1 MADIHGLDVAIMLGI
16 DSSETRA
23 TQARGRAIRFKEGKH
38 AEIFNIVI
46 NNTVECEWMK
56 KSHQNAPYITID
68 EQGLDD
74 VLAGRDPKP
83 YNKNIQKFQFRF

>member
-1 MADIHGLDVAIMLGI
+1 MLGI

-38 AEIFNIVI
+38 ANIFNIVI
-46 NNTVECEWMK
+46 NETVETEWMK
-56 KSHQNAPYITID
+56 KSHQKSPYITID

-74 VLAGRDPKP
+74 VLAGKEPQP
-83 YNKNIQKFQFRF
+83 YKKKVQDYQFRF